1 MGKKIMFTGIIET
14 VEKIKS
20 LSSKKIEIDMPPQWK
35 LALGESI
42 AINGICLTVSAVKG
56 KLVSFDI
63 SPETFVKTNFKYL
76 TMGKYV
82 NIERA
87 LRVGDR
93 ISGHFVSGHIDGVR
107 KLYSVKKT
115 ADSFIFEFEARND
128 KYLIEKG
135 SVSLNGISL
144 TVFDLKSESFK
155 VAVIAHTYQNTC
167 LKYVKQGD
175 FLNIEFDVLGKYAL
189 KGSRAEITKS
199 FLSAN
204 GF

>member
-1 MGKKIMFTGIIET
+1 MFTGIIET
-14 VEKIKS
+14 VEKIKT
-20 LSSKKIEIDMPPQWK
+20 LSDKKIEVDMPKEWK
-35 LALGESI
+35 LSLGESI
-42 AINGICLTVSAVKG
+42 AINGICLTVSCIKG
-56 KLVSFDI
+56 NLASFDI
-63 SPETFVKTNFKYL
+63 SRETISKTNFRYL
-76 TMGKYV
+76 SKGKYV

-107 KLYSVKKT
+107 KLYSIKKT
-115 ADSFIFEFEARND
+115 VDSYVFEFEARND

-135 SVSLNGISL
+135 SVALNGISL

-167 LKYVKQGD
+167 LKHIKQGD
-175 FLNIEFDVLGKYAL
+175 YFNIEFDVLGKYAL
-189 KGSRAEITKS
+189 KGSKTEITKS

>member
-1 MGKKIMFTGIIET
+1 MFTGIIEA
-14 VEKIKS
+14 VEKIKT
-20 LSSKKIEIDMPPQWK
+20 LSGKRLEINMPGKWQ
-35 LALGESI
+35 LSLGESI
-42 AINGICLTVSAVKG
+42 AINGICLTVSEIKG
-56 KLVSFDI
+56 TLASFDI
-63 SPETFVKTNFKYL
+63 SPETINKTNFKYL
-76 TMGKYV
+76 SKGKYV

-107 KLYSVKKT
+107 KLYSLKKIK
-115 ADSFIFEFEARND
+115 DSFIFEFEARND

-135 SVSLNGISL
+135 SVALNGISL

-155 VAVIAHTYQNTC
+155 IAVINHTYQNTY
-167 LKYVKQGD
+167 LRYASQGD
-175 FLNIEFDVLGKYAL
+175 FFNIEFDMLGKYAL
-189 KGSRAEITKS
+189 KGNKTEITRS